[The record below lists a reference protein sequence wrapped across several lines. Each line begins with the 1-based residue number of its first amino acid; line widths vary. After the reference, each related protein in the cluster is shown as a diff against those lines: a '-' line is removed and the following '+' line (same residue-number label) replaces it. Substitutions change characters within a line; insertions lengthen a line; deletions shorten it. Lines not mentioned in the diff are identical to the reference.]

1 MIYSGA
7 VLMHNCVMSPEQEDR
22 GVEPETEEVIIDG
35 KEVVRETPHELD
47 GIGEPAAE
55 EDDTGSD

>member
-1 MIYSGA
+1 MICA
-7 VLMHNCVMSPEQEDR
+7 HAALRHNCSMSPEQEDR

-35 KEVVRETPHELD
+35 KEVIRETPHELD

>member
-1 MIYSGA
+1 
-7 VLMHNCVMSPEQEDR
+7 MSPEQEDR

-35 KEVVRETPHELD
+35 KEVIRETPHELD